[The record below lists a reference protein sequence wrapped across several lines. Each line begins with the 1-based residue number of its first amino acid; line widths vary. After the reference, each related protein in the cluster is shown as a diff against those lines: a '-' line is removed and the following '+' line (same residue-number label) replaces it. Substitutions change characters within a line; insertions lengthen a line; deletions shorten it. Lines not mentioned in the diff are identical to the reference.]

1 MTHPE
6 CVIFEPVTTN
16 VSKMADTEKDSAK
29 VTKPPP
35 SLSPLCVTTNLQPLW
50 ISPETHHPEG
60 WIIPHHW
67 GPPPHT
73 SPHTHAPS
81 TTTTKLNAPSTSSS
95 PSSPPHCYMPP
106 TSPSFLAPLLCKDI
120 APLFSRLL
128 FLLLTPSRSHHFSS
142 SSSFRPALPYVS
154 LSLSRP
160 SLAFCHA

>member
-1 MTHPE
+1 
-6 CVIFEPVTTN
+6 
-16 VSKMADTEKDSAK
+16 MADTEKDSVK
-29 VTKPPP
+29 VLLHLHHRCVLQPISSHCEFPLKHTTLKGGLYRITEDPPLTPPP
-35 SLSPLCVTTNLQPLW
+35 THTPL
-50 ISPETHHPEG
+50 
-60 WIIPHHW
+60 
-67 GPPPHT
+67 PPP
-73 SPHTHAPS
+73 P
-81 TTTTKLNAPSTSSS
+81 TKLNAPSTSSS

-142 SSSFRPALPYVS
+142 SSSLRPALPYVS